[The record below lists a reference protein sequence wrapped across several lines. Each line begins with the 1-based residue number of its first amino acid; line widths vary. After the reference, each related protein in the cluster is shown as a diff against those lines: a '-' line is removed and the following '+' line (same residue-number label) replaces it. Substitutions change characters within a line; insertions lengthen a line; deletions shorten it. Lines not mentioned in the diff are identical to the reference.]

1 MDQGITVSFLLFR
14 IVFWICLEF
23 AFWNTKNMVNLFLD
37 MMAFRYC
44 AVAPTILAGQI
55 DPILFEALYVSS
67 IFPTF
72 YSVLEHTLS
81 EFLSVLFFPCI
92 FLSLSL
98 LGYWFALKHAFQS
111 SDLFTPFS
119 VLWVLRLSMYKV
131 FLMRKDLLQA
141 SQHAIFL
148 FARIPQIWANFSVS

>member
-23 AFWNTKNMVNLFLD
+23 AFWNTKNMVNLFLN

-67 IFPTF
+67 IIGLLICIKTCISIFRLVYTF
-72 YSVLEHTLS
+72 FCPLS
-81 EFLSVLFFPCI
+81 S
-92 FLSLSL
+92 
-98 LGYWFALKHAFQS
+98 K
-111 SDLFTPFS
+111 
-119 VLWVLRLSMYKV
+119 
-131 FLMRKDLLQA
+131 
-141 SQHAIFL
+141 AIY
-148 FARIPQIWANFSVS
+148 V

>member
-23 AFWNTKNMVNLFLD
+23 AFWNTKNMVNLFLN

-67 IFPTF
+67 IPPPLF
-72 YSVLEHTLS
+72 YSVLEHTMS
-81 EFLSVLFFPCI
+81 EFLSVLSFPLHFSLIIFIGLLSYIKTCISIFRLVYTFFCP
-92 FLSLSL
+92 LSS
-98 LGYWFALKHAFQS
+98 K
-111 SDLFTPFS
+111 
-119 VLWVLRLSMYKV
+119 
-131 FLMRKDLLQA
+131 
-141 SQHAIFL
+141 AIY
-148 FARIPQIWANFSVS
+148 V